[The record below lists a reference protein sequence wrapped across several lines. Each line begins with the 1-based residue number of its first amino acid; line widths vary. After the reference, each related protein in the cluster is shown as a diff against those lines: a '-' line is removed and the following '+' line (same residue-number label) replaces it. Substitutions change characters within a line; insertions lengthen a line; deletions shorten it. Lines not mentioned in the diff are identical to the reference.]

1 MTERP
6 WLKSYPEGVPETLAP
21 YPDRPLHSFLEEA
34 AARHP
39 GNVATSFFGKKT
51 TYAELVKQVDQF
63 SRALVSLG
71 VKKGD
76 RVALVL
82 PNCPQYVVAAFAVRP
97 DRRVVRR
104 HATRCTP
111 QREMIHQLN
120 DCGAEVCVVLDTLY
134 HAVGPVRDQTPLRKV
149 IVTKL
154 TGAMPFFLSRLAPIE
169 LKREAK
175 KHGEPWPPVPK
186 DADVVWWEQLMRDDL
201 PAAPP
206 AEIDSESDL
215 AALVYTGGT
224 TGLAKGAMLTHANL
238 VRNARQSA
246 AWFPGLRDGAESVM
260 CVLPFF
266 HSYGL
271 TVCMNLGILL
281 GAKLV
286 LVPRFELKRV
296 LKTVQKE
303 KPTLFPGVPRLYVSI
318 NESKETPKYDLRSIT
333 ACLCGAAP
341 LPASVAEKFERIT
354 GGNLV
359 EGYGLTETSP
369 VTHANPV
376 LGTRRAGTIG
386 LPITDTDCRVVEL
399 GDWTVD
405 VGPGE
410 PGQMIIAGPQV
421 MKGYWNL
428 PEETELVL
436 RHDADG
442 RPWLL
447 SGDVAVMDDDGYF
460 SIVDRMK
467 DMIIVSG
474 FNVYPTEV
482 EDVLLRHPKVL
493 QASVIGVPDERTGEA
508 VKAFIVLR
516 EGEKAGVTVTEKDI
530 VAFAGDPEHGLSRY
544 RVPKQIEFRNSLPE
558 TMIGKVLRRVLVAE
572 ERERAKATIAD
583 PAG

>member
-21 YPDRPLHSFLEEA
+21 YPDRPLYSFLEEA
-34 AARHP
+34 AAAHP

-63 SRALVSLG
+63 SRALTSLG
-71 VKKGD
+71 VEKGD

-82 PNCPQYVVAAFAVRP
+82 PNSPQYVVAAYACARIGALFVGTNP
-97 DRRVVRR
+97 LY
-104 HATRCTP
+104 TK
-111 QREMIHQLN
+111 REMIHQLN

-134 HAVGPVRDQTPLRKV
+134 HAVGPVRDQTPLRTV

-154 TGAMPFFLSRLAPIE
+154 TGAMPFFLSRLAPFE

-175 KHGEPWPPVPK
+175 KHDEPWPPVPK
-186 DADVVWWEQLMRDDL
+186 DADVVRWEQLMREDL

-206 AEIDSESDL
+206 AEIDSENDL

-224 TGLAKGAMLTHANL
+224 TGLAKGAMLTNANL
-238 VRNARQSA
+238 ARNAMQSA
-246 AWFPGLRDGAESVM
+246 AWFPGLRDGGESVM

-266 HSYGL
+266 HSYGM
-271 TVCMNLGILL
+271 TVCMNLGIML

-333 ACLCGAAP
+333 ACLSGAAP
-341 LPASVAEKFERIT
+341 LPAAVAEKFERIT

-376 LGTRRAGTIG
+376 LGTRRPGTIG
-386 LPITDTDCRVVEL
+386 LPISDTDCRVVEL
-399 GDWTVD
+399 GDWTMD
-405 VGPGE
+405 VPPGE
-410 PGQMIIAGPQV
+410 PGQMVIAGPQV
-421 MKGYWNL
+421 MKGYWNR

-436 RHDADG
+436 KHDADG

-447 SGDVAVMDDDGYF
+447 SGDVAVMDEEGYF

-482 EDVLLRHPKVL
+482 EDVVHRHPKVL
-493 QASVIGVPDERTGEA
+493 QVSVIGVPDERTGEA

-516 EGEKAGVTVTEKDI
+516 EGEKPGVTVTEKDI
-530 VAFAGDPEHGLSRY
+530 IDFAGDPENGLSRY

-572 ERERAKATIAD
+572 ERERAKAATRD
-583 PAG
+583 PAV

>member
-1 MTERP
+1 VTDRP
-6 WLKSYPEGVPETLAP
+6 WLQSYPEGVPETLAP
-21 YPDRPLHSFLEEA
+21 YPDRPLYSLLEASA
-34 AARHP
+34 ANHP

-51 TYAELVKQVDQF
+51 TYAQLVKLVDQF
-63 SRALVSLG
+63 SRVLVSLG
-71 VKKGD
+71 VQKGD

-82 PNCPQYVVAAFAVRP
+82 PNCPQYVVAAYACARIGALFVGTNP
-97 DRRVVRR
+97 LY
-104 HATRCTP
+104 TE
-111 QREMIHQLN
+111 REMIHQLN

-149 IVTKL
+149 VVTKL
-154 TGAMPFFLSRLAPIE
+154 TGAMPFVLSKLAPIE
-169 LKREAK
+169 LKRDAK
-175 KHGEPWPPVPK
+175 KHDDPWPPVPG
-186 DADVVWWEQLMRDDL
+186 DADVVWWEALMRADL

-206 AEIDSESDL
+206 ATIDSENDL
-215 AALVYTGGT
+215 ASLVYTGGT

-238 VRNARQSA
+238 VRNAMQAA

-266 HSYGL
+266 HSYGM
-271 TVCMNLGILL
+271 TVCMNLGVLL

-286 LVPRFELKRV
+286 LVPRFEIKRV

-303 KPTLFPGVPRLYVSI
+303 KPTLFPGVPRLYVQI
-318 NESKETPKYDLRSIT
+318 NESKETPKYDLHSIT
-333 ACLCGAAP
+333 ACLSGAAP

-354 GGNLV
+354 DGNLV

-376 LGTRRAGTIG
+376 LGRRRSGTIG

-405 VGPGE
+405 VPPGE
-410 PGQMIIAGPQV
+410 PGQMIISGPQV
-421 MKGYWNL
+421 MKGYWNR
-428 PEETELVL
+428 PDETELVL
-436 RHDADG
+436 KRDADG

-447 SGDVAVMDDDGYF
+447 SGDVTVMDEEGYF

-482 EDVLLRHPKVL
+482 EEVLLRHPKVL

-516 EGEKAGVTVTEKDI
+516 EGEKPGVTVTEKDI
-530 VAFAGDPEHGLSRY
+530 VAFAGDPEQGMSRY

-572 ERERAKATIAD
+572 ERERAKAAAQD
-583 PAG
+583 RAG

>member
-1 MTERP
+1 MTDRP
-6 WLKSYPEGVPETLAP
+6 WLQSYPEGVPETLAP
-21 YPDRPLHSFLEEA
+21 YPERSLHSLLEES

-39 GNVATSFFGKKT
+39 ENVATSFFGKKT

-63 SRALVSLG
+63 SRALASLG

-82 PNCPQYVVAAFAVRP
+82 PNCPQYVIAAYACARIGALFVGTNP
-97 DRRVVRR
+97 LY
-104 HATRCTP
+104 TE
-111 QREMIHQLN
+111 REMVHQLN
-120 DCGAEVCVVLDTLY
+120 DCGAAVCVVLDTLY
-134 HAVGPVRDQTPLRKV
+134 HAVGPVRDQTPLRTV

-154 TGAMPFFLSRLAPIE
+154 TGAMPFLLSKLAPIE
-169 LKREAK
+169 LKRDAK
-175 KHGEPWPPVPK
+175 KHGEPWPPVPG
-186 DADVVWWEQLMRDDL
+186 DADVVWWEALMRADL
-201 PAAPP
+201 PAVP
-206 AEIDSESDL
+206 AATIDSEQDL
-215 AALVYTGGT
+215 ASLVYTGGT

-238 VRNARQSA
+238 VRNAAQSA
-246 AWFPGLRDGAESVM
+246 AWFPGLRDGRESVM

-266 HSYGL
+266 HSYGM
-271 TVCMNLGILL
+271 TVCMNLGITL

-286 LVPRFELKRV
+286 LVPRFDITRV

-333 ACLCGAAP
+333 ACLSGAAP
-341 LPASVAEKFERIT
+341 LPAAVADKFERIT

-386 LPITDTDCRVVEL
+386 MPITDTDCRVVEL

-405 VGPGE
+405 VPPGE

-421 MKGYWNL
+421 MQGYWNRS
-428 PEETELVL
+428 EETELIV
-436 RHDADG
+436 RRDAEG
-442 RPWLL
+442 RRWLL
-447 SGDVAVMDDDGYF
+447 SGDVAVMDEQGYF

-482 EDVLLRHPKVL
+482 EEVLLRHPKVL

-516 EGEKAGVTVTEKDI
+516 EGEQPGVTVTEKDI
-530 VAFAGDPEHGLSRY
+530 ADFAGDPEHGLSRY

-572 ERERAKATIAD
+572 ERERAKAATRD
-583 PAG
+583 PAV

>member
-21 YPDRPLHSFLEEA
+21 YPDQPLYSLLEEA
-34 AARHP
+34 AVRHP

-63 SRALVSLG
+63 SRALTSLG

-82 PNCPQYVVAAFAVRP
+82 PNSPQYVVAAYACARIGALFVGTNP
-97 DRRVVRR
+97 LY
-104 HATRCTP
+104 TK
-111 QREMIHQLN
+111 REMIHQLH

-134 HAVGPVRDQTPLRKV
+134 HAVGPVRDQTPLRTV

-154 TGAMPFFLSRLAPIE
+154 TGAMPFFLSRLAPFE

-175 KHGEPWPPVPK
+175 KHDEPWPPVPK

-201 PAAPP
+201 KAAPP
-206 AEIDSESDL
+206 AEIDSENDL

-238 VRNARQSA
+238 VRNAMQSA
-246 AWFPGLRDGAESVM
+246 AWFPGLRDGGESVM

-266 HSYGL
+266 HSYGM
-271 TVCMNLGILL
+271 TVCMNLGIML

-333 ACLCGAAP
+333 ACLSGAAP
-341 LPASVAEKFERIT
+341 LPTAVAEKFERIT

-369 VTHANPV
+369 VTHANPI
-376 LGTRRAGTIG
+376 LGTRRPGTIG
-386 LPITDTDCRVVEL
+386 LPITDTECRVVEL
-399 GDWTVD
+399 GDWTTD
-405 VGPGE
+405 VPPGE
-410 PGQMIIAGPQV
+410 PGQMVIAGPQV
-421 MKGYWNL
+421 MKGYWNRR
-428 PEETELVL
+428 EETELAL
-436 RHDADG
+436 KHDADG

-447 SGDVAVMDDDGYF
+447 SGDVAVMDEEGYF

-482 EDVLLRHPKVL
+482 EDVLHRHPKVL
-493 QASVIGVPDERTGEA
+493 QVSVIGVPDERTGEA

-516 EGEKAGVTVTEKDI
+516 EGEKPGVTVTEKDI
-530 VAFAGDPEHGLSRY
+530 IDFAGDPEKGLSRY

-572 ERERAKATIAD
+572 ERERAKAATRG
-583 PAG
+583 PAA